1 MARKIEEKLTKKE
14 IEKLL
19 KEQTRVI
26 LDAVDE
32 KVLKLEENVNARISK
47 LEGRIVELD
56 ERILKLEKRVAK
68 LEIKMEQRF
77 DQLITTLDK
86 FLKRLTDL
94 EDEFTIMKAEIRK
107 IKEILKEKLGVEI
120 E

>member
-26 LDAVDE
+26 LGAVDE
-32 KVLKLEENVNARISK
+32 KVS
-47 LEGRIVELD
+47 G
-56 ERILKLEKRVAK
+56 LEKKIAK
-68 LEIKMEQRF
+68 LEIKMERRF

-94 EDEFTIMKAEIRK
+94 EDEFTIIKAKIRK
-107 IKEILKEKLGVEI
+107 IEEVLKERFGVEI

>member
-1 MARKIEEKLTKKE
+1 MAGKIEEKLTKKE

-32 KVLKLEENVNARISK
+32 RVL
-47 LEGRIVELD
+47 G
-56 ERILKLEKRVAK
+56 LEKKIAK
-68 LEIKMEQRF
+68 LEIKMERRF

-94 EDEFTIMKAEIRK
+94 EDEFTIMKTKIRK
-107 IKEILKEKLGVEI
+107 IEEVLKEKLGVEI
-120 E
+120 D

>member
-1 MARKIEEKLTKKE
+1 MARKIGEKLTKKE

-32 KVLKLEENVNARISK
+32 KVL
-47 LEGRIVELD
+47 G
-56 ERILKLEKRVAK
+56 LEKKIAK
-68 LEIKMEQRF
+68 LEIKMERRF
-77 DQLITTLDK
+77 DQLITTLDR

-94 EDEFTIMKAEIRK
+94 EDEFTIMKAKIRK
-107 IKEILKEKLGVEI
+107 IEEVLKEKLGVEI

>member
-1 MARKIEEKLTKKE
+1 MARKIGEKLTKKE

-26 LDAVDE
+26 LDAFDE
-32 KVLKLEENVNARISK
+32 K
-47 LEGRIVELD
+47 
-56 ERILKLEKRVAK
+56 ILGLEKKIAK
-68 LEIKMEQRF
+68 LEIKMERRF

-94 EDEFTIMKAEIRK
+94 EDEFTVMKAEIRK
-107 IKEILKEKLGVEI
+107 IKEVLKEKLGVEI

>member
-32 KVLKLEENVNARISK
+32 KVL
-47 LEGRIVELD
+47 G
-56 ERILKLEKRVAK
+56 LEKKIAK
-68 LEIKMEQRF
+68 FEIKMERRF
-77 DQLITTLDK
+77 NQLITTLDR

-94 EDEFTIMKAEIRK
+94 EDEFTIMKAKIRK
-107 IKEILKEKLGVEI
+107 IEEVLKEKLGVEI

>member
-32 KVLKLEENVNARISK
+32 KVS
-47 LEGRIVELD
+47 G
-56 ERILKLEKRVAK
+56 LEKKIAK
-68 LEIKMEQRF
+68 LEIKMERRF
-77 DQLITTLDK
+77 DQLITTLDR

-94 EDEFTIMKAEIRK
+94 EDEFTIMKAKIRK
-107 IKEILKEKLGVEI
+107 IEEVLKEKLGVEI

>member
-26 LDAVDE
+26 LDAFDE
-32 KVLKLEENVNARISK
+32 K
-47 LEGRIVELD
+47 
-56 ERILKLEKRVAK
+56 ILGLEKKIAK
-68 LEIKMEQRF
+68 LEIKMERRF

-94 EDEFTIMKAEIRK
+94 EDEFTVMKAEIRK
-107 IKEILKEKLGVEI
+107 IKEVLKEKLGVEI

>member
-32 KVLKLEENVNARISK
+32 KVL
-47 LEGRIVELD
+47 G
-56 ERILKLEKRVAK
+56 LEKKIAK
-68 LEIKMEQRF
+68 LEIKMERRF
-77 DQLITTLDK
+77 DQLITTLDR

-107 IKEILKEKLGVEI
+107 IKEVLKEKLGVEI

>member
-32 KVLKLEENVNARISK
+32 KVSE
-47 LEGRIVELD
+47 
-56 ERILKLEKRVAK
+56 LEKKIAK
-68 LEIKMEQRF
+68 LEIKMERRF
-77 DQLITTLDK
+77 DQLITTLDR

-94 EDEFTIMKAEIRK
+94 EDEFTIMKAKIRK
-107 IKEILKEKLGVEI
+107 IEEVLKEKLGVEI

>member
-32 KVLKLEENVNARISK
+32 KVL
-47 LEGRIVELD
+47 G
-56 ERILKLEKRVAK
+56 LEKKIAK
-68 LEIKMEQRF
+68 LEIKMERRF
-77 DQLITTLDK
+77 DQLITTLDR

-94 EDEFTIMKAEIRK
+94 EDEFTIMKAKIRK
-107 IKEILKEKLGVEI
+107 IEEVLKEKLGVEI

>member
-1 MARKIEEKLTKKE
+1 MTRKIEEKLTKKE

-26 LDAVDE
+26 LDAVKE
-32 KVLKLEENVNARISK
+32 KVL
-47 LEGRIVELD
+47 G
-56 ERILKLEKRVAK
+56 LEKKIAK
-68 LEIKMEQRF
+68 LEIKMERRF

-94 EDEFTIMKAEIRK
+94 EDEFTIMKAKIRK
-107 IKEILKEKLGVEI
+107 IEEVLKEKLGMEI

>member
-1 MARKIEEKLTKKE
+1 MVRKIEEKLTKKE
-14 IEKLL
+14 IEHLL
-19 KEQTRVI
+19 KEQTQVI

-32 KVLKLEENVNARISK
+32 K
-47 LEGRIVELD
+47 
-56 ERILKLEKRVAK
+56 ILKLEKKIAK
-68 LEIKMEQRF
+68 LEVKIERRF

-94 EDEFTIMKAEIRK
+94 EDEFTIIKAKMRK
-107 IKEILKEKLGVEI
+107 IEEVLKERLGVEI

>member
-1 MARKIEEKLTKKE
+1 MARKIGEKLTKKE

-32 KVLKLEENVNARISK
+32 KVS
-47 LEGRIVELD
+47 G
-56 ERILKLEKRVAK
+56 LEKKIAK
-68 LEIKMEQRF
+68 LEIKMERRF

-94 EDEFTIMKAEIRK
+94 EDEFTVMKAEIRK
-107 IKEILKEKLGVEI
+107 IKEVLKEKLGVEI

>member
-26 LDAVDE
+26 LNAVDE
-32 KVLKLEENVNARISK
+32 KVL
-47 LEGRIVELD
+47 G
-56 ERILKLEKRVAK
+56 LEKKIAK
-68 LEIKMEQRF
+68 LEIKMERRF

-94 EDEFTIMKAEIRK
+94 EDEFTIMKVKIRK
-107 IKEILKEKLGVEI
+107 IEEVLKEKLGVEI

>member
-32 KVLKLEENVNARISK
+32 KVS
-47 LEGRIVELD
+47 G
-56 ERILKLEKRVAK
+56 LEKKIAK
-68 LEIKMEQRF
+68 LEIKMERRF
-77 DQLITTLDK
+77 DQLITTLDR
-86 FLKRLTDL
+86 FFKRLTDL
-94 EDEFTIMKAEIRK
+94 EDEFTIMKAKIRK
-107 IKEILKEKLGVEI
+107 IEEVLKEKLGVEI

>member
-32 KVLKLEENVNARISK
+32 KVS
-47 LEGRIVELD
+47 G
-56 ERILKLEKRVAK
+56 LEKKIAK
-68 LEIKMEQRF
+68 LEIKMERRF

-94 EDEFTIMKAEIRK
+94 EDEFTVMKAEIRK
-107 IKEILKEKLGVEI
+107 IKEVLKEKLGVEI

>member
-1 MARKIEEKLTKKE
+1 MARKIGEKLTKKE

-32 KVLKLEENVNARISK
+32 RVLKLDEKIVGLEEK
-47 LEGRIVELD
+47 
-56 ERILKLEKRVAK
+56 ILKLEKRIAK

-86 FLKRLTDL
+86 FLKRLTDM
-94 EDEFTIMKAEIRK
+94 EDEFHNE
-107 IKEILKEKLGVEI
+107 G
-120 E
+120 

>member
-1 MARKIEEKLTKKE
+1 MAGKIEEKLTKKE

-32 KVLKLEENVNARISK
+32 RVSGLGKRIS
-47 LEGRIVELD
+47 RIE
-56 ERILKLEKRVAK
+56 ERILGIEEKILKLEKRVAK
-68 LEIKMEQRF
+68 LEVKMEQRF

-94 EDEFTIMKAEIRK
+94 EDEFTIMKAKIRK
-107 IKEILKEKLGVEI
+107 IEEVLKEKLGVEI
-120 E
+120 D

>member
-1 MARKIEEKLTKKE
+1 MTRKIEEKLTKKE

-19 KEQTRVI
+19 KEKTRVI
-26 LDAVDE
+26 LDAVNE
-32 KVLKLEENVNARISK
+32 KVL
-47 LEGRIVELD
+47 G
-56 ERILKLEKRVAK
+56 LEKKIAK
-68 LEIKMEQRF
+68 LEIKMERRF

-94 EDEFTIMKAEIRK
+94 EDEFTIMKAKIRK
-107 IKEILKEKLGVEI
+107 IEEVLKEKLGVEI